1 MKSFKNHLMGK
12 FFKQNFSL
20 EKSLNFLVNFNTTN
34 STIASLS
41 SIEQF
46 NKIWNFNYDTP

>member
-1 MKSFKNHLMGK
+1 MKALKPFDGGN